1 MWARLD
7 LVLTKIAYFFQYNFA
22 KVREINHKYAHPRIQ
37 MSGGVKLSLLFLRI
51 YLLFL
56 VVLLVYKF
64 ATLVGAR

>member
-7 LVLTKIAYFFQYNFA
+7 LVLSKIAYFFQYNIS

-37 MSGGVKLSLLFLRI
+37 MSGGVKLALLFLRI

-56 VVLLVYKF
+56 VVLLAYKF